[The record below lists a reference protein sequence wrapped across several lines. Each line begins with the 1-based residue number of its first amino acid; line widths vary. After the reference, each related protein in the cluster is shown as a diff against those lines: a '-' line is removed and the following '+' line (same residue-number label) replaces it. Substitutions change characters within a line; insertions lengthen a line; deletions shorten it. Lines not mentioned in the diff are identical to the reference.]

1 MARALLHF
9 QHNQTTT
16 MKKILFPAIAIL
28 ILVSSCRTETIDCS
42 PGYID
47 AYAVG
52 FADYTALGGKMVR
65 YVAATDSA
73 VDSSGLYSTSPASD
87 TIRLGLFMPGYDYKL
102 KFSDTLIYVI
112 SNITLSGQKQQ
123 TIHRGFMDGK
133 AYVCTEQVSSY
144 DINGTRYIVSPSQ
157 QGYMYITK

>member
-1 MARALLHF
+1 
-9 QHNQTTT
+9 

-28 ILVSSCRTETIDCS
+28 VLVSSCRTETIDCS
-42 PGYID
+42 PGYLD

-52 FADYTALGGKMVR
+52 FAGYTALGGKMVR
-65 YVAATDSA
+65 YVATTDSA
-73 VDSSGLYSTSPASD
+73 VDSSGLYSAGPASD

-102 KFSDTLIYVI
+102 KFSATLIYVI

-133 AYVCTEQVSSY
+133 AYSCTEQVSSY
-144 DINGTRYIVSPSQ
+144 DMNGTRYIIPPSQ
-157 QGYMYITK
+157 QGYIYITK